1 MGKKDRS
8 VLFTEEKKTIF
19 RPRVLAFLVL
29 GLGIYALAL
38 YLPRVVPVMGRICG
52 RFTGQDL
59 SGLYE
64 VQVNLIV
71 AAIATLSIIT
81 TFLDK
86 RYLGANYK
94 YWMFKETPFVC
105 TPQEIIALMLANQ
118 FFGLPH
124 LLTGGFETAAV
135 LSVMICWVL
144 FAELMFQVYVYVIK
158 VSRVFRRVRKQLV
171 SRAGYAVRKKRCRSI
186 IRKVRYIPYCDARN
200 SYYFEE
206 VEIILQ
212 IMAIYRYE
220 DPAPD
225 SCRDDIEMLKNAVIR
240 LTRNEA
246 CVRCER
252 FKDLLRQE
260 EQGTD
265 SLPMDARLDETMWN
279 MVKYV
284 LRSGNA
290 IVAGKAAA
298 YERDPKMNTE
308 ENLKAALRQW
318 FD

>member
-1 MGKKDRS
+1 MGKKNKS

-19 RPRVLAFLVL
+19 RPRVLMFLAL
-29 GLGIYALAL
+29 GLGLYGLAL
-38 YLPRVVPVMGRICG
+38 NLPRFSPLIGRICG
-52 RFTGQDL
+52 TLTGQDL
-59 SGLYE
+59 TGLYE

-94 YWMFKETPFVC
+94 YWMFKFSPYLF

-124 LLTGGFETAAV
+124 LLTGGFEVIAA
-135 LSVMICWVL
+135 LSVLICWIL
-144 FAELMFQVYVYVIK
+144 FMDLMFQVYVYVIK
-158 VSRVFRRVRKQLV
+158 VSRLFRRVRKQLTG
-171 SRAGYAVRKKRCRSI
+171 RAGYAVRKNRCKSI

-220 DPAPD
+220 DPAPE

-252 FKDLLRQE
+252 FDELLRQE

-265 SLPMDARLDETMWN
+265 SLCMDARLDGTMWD

-290 IVAGKAAA
+290 IVAGRAQE
-298 YERDPKMNTE
+298 YERDPERSTE